1 MEKEKV
7 TLLIRNIGRLI
18 TGNRQFAE
26 IQGAAIA
33 FTNDRISWI
42 GSDNEASKILFDQRP
57 ECFDAQ
63 GQLATAGL
71 IDAHTH
77 LVFAGSR
84 QHEFA
89 MRLGGKS
96 YQEIAAAGGGI
107 LSSMAAFHK
116 ANDAELLRL
125 GKQRLDEY
133 LQQGVTTVEAKSGY
147 GLSHEQELR
156 CLRLLKQL
164 QRIHPIEIVTTY
176 MGAHAIPP
184 EFSGRRSD
192 FLSMITNETLPQVA
206 AEKLAEFCDVF
217 CDVGAFTINES
228 ALVLEAALK
237 LGLKIKL
244 HIDEFE
250 NLGGAELAARL
261 KATSVDHLC
270 KLNDQGIQS
279 LAKNGVV
286 GVVLPGTSLTLQMTQ
301 YAPARAMLQAGMQV
315 AIATDFN
322 PGSNCSQN
330 LLLTATLAC
339 LQLRLL
345 PSEAWRGL
353 TQSAAAAIHRQD
365 RLGSLEIGKQADL
378 NLFEAPDID
387 YLFYH
392 YGSNHL
398 RTVFKKGKIAL
409 QRSHA

>member
-1 MEKEKV
+1 VERRHAGEN
-7 TLLIRNIGRLI
+7 T
-18 TGNRQFAE
+18 
-26 IQGAAIA
+26 
-33 FTNDRISWI
+33 
-42 GSDNEASKILFDQRP
+42 
-57 ECFDAQ
+57 
-63 GQLATAGL
+63 ATAGL